1 MARQS
6 EIRLNVL
13 SYLLILTRWK
23 RFLIL
28 NSILWI
34 AAAVIVSMLLPK
46 SYTAQVVM
54 MPPKSSSNGLSKLA
68 KNLPMA
74 KLAGNVGSL
83 MSMGG
88 SENLENIY
96 LAILASRSLQMDVIH
111 KYELIHVYKFD
122 RKRRYYIEDVIKAFN
137 KHVGVEVTDEG
148 TFVISVEDRDPVRAA
163 DMANFMADRL
173 DEIYKRLAVETEH
186 NQRMFLED
194 RLKLSKADLD
204 SAETRYTQYLIDNR
218 MLDIDEQAKA
228 TIEAGSNIEARYMA
242 AELKLDLSRKI
253 FANGNPKI
261 HEQEMELSELKR
273 QRNQM
278 LKERKSDLL
287 IPYRMAPEIGQQ
299 LIRLKRDLKVQ
310 EAIFEFIMQQYET
323 SKFEEAKNT
332 PVVQILDKA
341 EPPQKKTFPKR
352 VIIVL
357 MAAAG
362 SVVLGIGYATFVE
375 YFRKFSVERPDDF
388 RLLSEIK
395 GNLWSKASVRG

>member
-6 EIRLNVL
+6 EIRLNFL

-28 NSILWI
+28 NSILWV
-34 AAAVIVSMLLPK
+34 AAAVAASLLLPK

-111 KYELIHVYKFD
+111 KFDLIHVYKFD
-122 RKRRYYIEDVIKAFN
+122 RKRQYYIEDVLKAFN

-148 TFVISVEDRDPVRAA
+148 TFVISVEDREPVRAA

-173 DEIYKRLAVETEH
+173 DEIYKRLTVETEH
-186 NQRMFLED
+186 NQRMFLEA
-194 RLKLSKADLD
+194 RLNLSKADLD

-253 FANGNPKI
+253 FASGNPKI

-352 VIIVL
+352 IIIVL

-362 SVVLGIGYATFVE
+362 SVVLGVGYATFVE
-375 YFRKFSVERPDDF
+375 YFRKFSVERPEDF